1 MGAVL
6 GAAWVEA
13 TRGDF
18 TFYVQGMT
26 PGVIRV
32 MRQLDAERIA
42 VAAAFGHVLPGVAAE
57 MQRYGTVEPWVTDTD
72 DLLNA
77 IASGEANRRIRAPD
91 SLEHRYYREDFGH
104 GLLPFIEIARIAG
117 VPTPVAD
124 ALYRLGGALTGT
136 DFAAAGRTAATMG
149 IEGFDRAALLR
160 RVRG

>member
-1 MGAVL
+1 
-6 GAAWVEA
+6 
-13 TRGDF
+13 
-18 TFYVQGMT
+18 
-26 PGVIRV
+26 
-32 MRQLDAERIA
+32 
-42 VAAAFGHVLPGVAAE
+42 

-149 IEGFDRAALLR
+149 IEGMDRAALLR

>member
-1 MGAVL
+1 
-6 GAAWVEA
+6 
-13 TRGDF
+13 
-18 TFYVQGMT
+18 
-26 PGVIRV
+26 
-32 MRQLDAERIA
+32 
-42 VAAAFGHVLPGVAAE
+42 

-104 GLLPFIEIARIAG
+104 GLLPFIELARIAG
-117 VPTPVAD
+117 MPAPVAE

-136 DFAAAGRTAATMG
+136 DFAAVGRTATTMG
-149 IEGFDRAALLR
+149 IEGMDRASLLR